1 MLNHILNELLKSSD
15 DNIEF
20 AKELKVAISSD
31 LRPKAEVSLLL
42 DKCSSLD
49 PRFRCKCLD
58 DLEGTKTKI
67 ADEGV
72 TVLIWTLQQTFPLA
86 LPLQVVLLNLLFL
99 TQKNVNLQKRSKKVW
114 VLF

>member
-1 MLNHILNELLKSSD
+1 MNELLKSSD
-15 DNIEF
+15 DDTEF

-31 LRPKAEVSLLL
+31 LKPRHSEAQVSLLL
-42 DKCSSLD
+42 DKCSFLGAS
-49 PRFRCKCLD
+49 KCLD
-58 DLEGTKTKI
+58 DLEGTKNKI

-72 TVLIWTLQQTFPLA
+72 TVLIWTLQWTFPLA

-99 TQKNVNLQKRSKKVW
+99 TQKNVNLQKRSEKVW